1 MSSGGVGNGVGRR
14 VLVGILQLF
23 TCWDGAR
30 QDGGGASVD
39 RWGHGAGELSLGRP
53 SRGQIG
59 PLCRR
64 VFGMPRQPRGKATHL
79 PAGFRRWEKP
89 APRGAPALWEDLST
103 RGRSRG
109 FPPARGRVLSSGAG
123 AWDPGEGKRVTRWP
137 RSGLPA
143 LWEDLSTR
151 GRSRGFPPAR
161 GRVLSSGAGAWDP
174 GEGKRVTRWPRS
186 GLCDFPQSQMAR
198 GRSRGFPPARGRVL
212 SSGAGA
218 WDPGE
223 GKRVTRWPRSG
234 LCDFPQS
241 QMAEIRTLRLTLLV
255 AQDTNSV
262 SPQAHAVL
270 SPPHALPAPK
280 TASQTSH
287 LSHPTRPLR
296 RKPPI
301 SARHPPRPRARTP
314 HAHAP
319 TPTHPPSLT
328 DC

>member
-109 FPPARGRVLSSGAG
+109 FPPARGQVLS
-123 AWDPGEGKRVTRWP
+123 T
-137 RSGLPA
+137 
-143 LWEDLSTR
+143 
-151 GRSRGFPPAR
+151 
-161 GRVLSSGAGAWDP
+161 
-174 GEGKRVTRWPRS
+174 
-186 GLCDFPQSQMAR
+186 
-198 GRSRGFPPARGRVL
+198 
-212 SSGAGA
+212 GAGA

>member
-1 MSSGGVGNGVGRR
+1 MLGWGSAG
-14 VLVGILQLF
+14 
-23 TCWDGAR
+23 
-30 QDGGGASVD
+30 
-39 RWGHGAGELSLGRP
+39 RWGRERGQMGLGAGELSLGRP

-123 AWDPGEGKRVTRWP
+123 AWDPGEGKRVTR
-137 RSGLPA
+137 R
-143 LWEDLSTR
+143 
-151 GRSRGFPPAR
+151 
-161 GRVLSSGAGAWDP
+161 
-174 GEGKRVTRWPRS
+174 
-186 GLCDFPQSQMAR
+186 
-198 GRSRGFPPARGRVL
+198 
-212 SSGAGA
+212 
-218 WDPGE
+218 
-223 GKRVTRWPRSG
+223 PRSG

-255 AQDTNSV
+255 APDTNPV

-301 SARHPPRPRARTP
+301 SARCAPAPPRTHALHPPPRPTR
-314 HAHAP
+314 H
-319 TPTHPPSLT
+319 L
-328 DC
+328 